1 MLLIHKD
8 GKYVAYFR
16 VVGEVQDLTEREEGW
31 VPLYLLQGTEPI
43 GEIQSR
49 THEVHIFDVAAI
61 QDRQVVFLG
70 KNDAP
75 ARSRVPDDGNE
86 ESTKK

>member
-1 MLLIHKD
+1 MRLLYKD
-8 GKYVAYFR
+8 EKYIAHFTI
-16 VVGEVQDLTEREEGW
+16 VGEFQDLAEREEGW

-49 THEVHIFDVAAI
+49 TYEVRIFDVAVI
-61 QDRQVVFLG
+61 RDRQVVFLG
-70 KNDAP
+70 KNNSP
-75 ARSRVPDDGNE
+75 TRSHVLGDGNE